1 MTEQQKHTLW
11 AAVKTLQEYK
21 TELRENDAEEMS
33 ENDYFIIRVLSE
45 QTDMLISNFAPYM
58 D

>member
-1 MTEQQKHTLW
+1 MTKQQKDILW

-21 TELRENDAEEMS
+21 SELHQNNAEEMP
-33 ENDYFIIRVLSE
+33 EDDYFIIRVLSE
-45 QTDMLISNFAPYM
+45 QADMLISDFAPYM